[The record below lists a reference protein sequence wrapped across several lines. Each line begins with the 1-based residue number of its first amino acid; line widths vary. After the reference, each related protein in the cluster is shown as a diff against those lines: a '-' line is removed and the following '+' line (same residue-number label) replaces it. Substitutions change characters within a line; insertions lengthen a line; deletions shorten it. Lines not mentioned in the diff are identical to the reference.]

1 MLTRIVIIGVLV
13 LLVLWLLRKSLSG
26 RKPSAPSD
34 QNSDKNNQ
42 SDQSAALI
50 ACAHCGVMLPKADAF
65 WREGQSY
72 CSMTHRNL
80 GPKR

>member
-1 MLTRIVIIGVLV
+1 MLTRIVVIGVLV
-13 LLVLWLLRKSLSG
+13 LAVLWLLRKSLGG
-26 RKPSAPSD
+26 RKPTTPAD
-34 QNSDKNNQ
+34 QNQNNQNSD
-42 SDQSAALI
+42 SSASLI

-72 CSMTHRNL
+72 CSITHRNL